1 MKNIYVVTWPNGTI
15 SILTANNKSELIYRL
30 DHEGDAFYEGVKIER
45 VKTDKEGDFYLATEI
60 TENKSIVIEDAYEGR
75 DEDGYCEKLIPVKLK
90 K

>member
-30 DHEGDAFYEGVKIER
+30 DHEGDATDVDVKIER
-45 VKTDKEGDFYLATEI
+45 VKTDKNGDFYLTTEI
-60 TENKSIVIEDAYEGR
+60 TENQSIKVATTGED
-75 DEDGYCEKLIPVKLK
+75 DSEKLILVKLK

>member
-30 DHEGDAFYEGVKIER
+30 DHEGDATDVDVKIER
-45 VKTDKEGDFYLATEI
+45 VKTDKNGDFYLTTEI
-60 TENKSIVIEDAYEGR
+60 TENQSIKVATTGEDYS
-75 DEDGYCEKLIPVKLK
+75 EKLILVKLK

>member
-30 DHEGDAFYEGVKIER
+30 DHEGDATLVDVKIER
-45 VKTDKEGDFYLATEI
+45 VKTDKNGDFYLTTEI
-60 TENKSIVIEDAYEGR
+60 TENQSIKVATTGED
-75 DEDGYCEKLIPVKLK
+75 DSEKLILVKLK